1 MIHFVMS
8 PPVSHHQL
16 SPTNE
21 MSDIEGMPSH
31 SCIAKDEG
39 GGGQPIILFTIYVL
53 IVVAYRK
60 ASIAIGLTQFC
71 IFW

>member
-39 GGGQPIILFTIYVL
+39 GGGATNYTLHYL
-53 IVVAYRK
+53 CAYRS
-60 ASIAIGLTQFC
+60 SIP
-71 IFW
+71 